1 MSRALVIAAGAIIIP
16 VVVALAV
23 TNSDW
28 FSGSSAS
35 AALLASDVRPGRP
48 SVGTD
53 ASEAELGVA
62 GGPLD
67 CPPAGAGPEDSEQL
81 FQRQG
86 DKFWVTDTLSSFDG
100 ANAVVAGP
108 SGAISA
114 KLGANF
120 NLSGDLSAGSAA
132 GMAGQV
138 PGDGGVTASEIRP
151 GCPRARVF
159 HLASGGGPHL
169 PVLDESGKVD

>member
-16 VVVALAV
+16 VVMALAV

-35 AALLASDVRPGRP
+35 AALLASDVRPARP

-86 DKFWVTDTLSSFDG
+86 GKFWVTGTLTRFDG
-100 ANAVVAGP
+100 ATAVVAGP

-120 NLSGDLSAGSAA
+120 NLAGDLSAGSAA
-132 GMAGQV
+132 GRG
-138 PGDGGVTASEIRP
+138 
-151 GCPRARVF
+151 
-159 HLASGGGPHL
+159 
-169 PVLDESGKVD
+169 GKVAGDVGMNAWRDAAPCPP

>member
-1 MSRALVIAAGAIIIP
+1 MRRALVIAAGAIIIP

-62 GGPLD
+62 GGPLG
-67 CPPAGAGPEDSEQL
+67 CPPAGAGPEGSEQL
-81 FQRQG
+81 FPRQG
-86 DKFWVTDTLSSFDG
+86 GKFWGTGTVSSLHD
-100 ANAVVAGP
+100 ANAVG
-108 SGAISA
+108 
-114 KLGANF
+114 
-120 NLSGDLSAGSAA
+120 
-132 GMAGQV
+132 
-138 PGDGGVTASEIRP
+138 
-151 GCPRARVF
+151 
-159 HLASGGGPHL
+159 
-169 PVLDESGKVD
+169 